1 MICWL
6 GFGRSLAMGRRKTGV
21 AYCEG
26 YRTLSIL
33 NVYGFML
40 QFLFRKLELDL
51 ALPLNSGSVTVL

>member
-1 MICWL
+1 
-6 GFGRSLAMGRRKTGV
+6 MGRRKTGV

-33 NVYGFML
+33 NVSGFML